1 LAQELVIETVP
12 SESSIRK
19 TWGESRFALRVR
31 AEELVFGKLMSIEVL
46 GMELGMLDA
55 IVEEIWLGEDSVP
68 VGFEVRVVL

>member
-1 LAQELVIETVP
+1 
-12 SESSIRK
+12 
-19 TWGESRFALRVR
+19 VR